1 MSLPPP
7 PTIPTL
13 VTERLV
19 LRGHT
24 SDDFAGSL
32 ALWTDPGVIRFIGGR
47 ASSEHEVWQRLL
59 RYGGMWAMLGY
70 GYWAITDRADGRFL
84 GEAGLADL
92 KREITPP
99 LDGVPESGWALLP
112 AAHGR
117 GLGGEAMRAVLD
129 WADQALD
136 RPETCCIIDP
146 GNTAS
151 TRLAGKL
158 GYRARHTARLAGN
171 ALTVFYRPREPRAP

>member
-1 MSLPPP
+1 MTL
-7 PTIPTL
+7 PTL

-24 SDDFAGSL
+24 SDDLAGSL

-47 ASSEHEVWQRLL
+47 VSSEHEVWQRLL
-59 RYGGMWAMLGY
+59 RYRGMWAMLGF
-70 GYWAITDRADGRFL
+70 GYWAITDRADGAFL

-99 LDGVPESGWALLP
+99 LGGVPESGWALLP
-112 AAHGR
+112 RAHGR
-117 GLGGEAMRAVLD
+117 GLGREAMRAVLD
-129 WADQALD
+129 WADRQLD

-146 GNTAS
+146 VNTAS
-151 TRLAGKL
+151 THLAGKL
-158 GYRARHTARLAGN
+158 GYQARHTAWLAGN
-171 ALTVFYRPREPRAP
+171 DVTVFFRPRKTSAP